1 LECSE
6 VGNDEVGKAVRR
18 TWAVLL
24 AVPLAASILLA
35 GCGGDS
41 KTDASRSS
49 IASSS
54 PTTTAAPSTTSG
66 SPTSIASPVTDP
78 NIPAAARAYTPVGA
92 EAFVRY
98 FYSQLNVAW
107 TKPSSG
113 LLSALSSPSCK
124 SCAGLEATATDLVK
138 KGQHYD
144 GSPVTI
150 VSVNHLGEG
159 IPGHPEILVRFT
171 QENRNVIDEAGHVV
185 LTDQRKQGKF
195 VATLGWSSRGWS
207 VATVKSLA

>member
-1 LECSE
+1 MPSFGSQHRWRPGKLECSDD
-6 VGNDEVGKAVRR
+6 GNDEVGKAVRR
-18 TWAVLL
+18 TSAALL
-24 AVPLAASILLA
+24 ALPVAASMLLT
-35 GCGGDS
+35 GCGGDT
-41 KTDASRSS
+41 KPDASRSS
-49 IASSS
+49 TASSL
-54 PTTTAAPSTTSG
+54 PTTTPAPTTSARTTSTTS
-66 SPTSIASPVTDP
+66 PTPDP
-78 NIPAAARAYTPVGA
+78 NIPAAARLHTPAGA

-98 FYSQLNVAW
+98 F
-107 TKPSSG
+107 
-113 LLSALSSPSCK
+113 SALSSPSCK
-124 SCAGLEATATDLVK
+124 SCAGLEATAADLVK

-171 QENRNVIDEAGHVV
+171 QENRKVIDKAGNVV

>member
-1 LECSE
+1 M
-6 VGNDEVGKAVRR
+6 
-18 TWAVLL
+18 LL
-24 AVPLAASILLA
+24 T
-35 GCGGDS
+35 GCGGD
-41 KTDASRSS
+41 TRPDASRSS
-49 IASSS
+49 TASSL
-54 PTTTAAPSTTSG
+54 PTTTAAPTTSAPTTSTTS
-66 SPTSIASPVTDP
+66 PTTDP
-78 NIPAAARAYTPVGA
+78 NIPAAARLHTPAGA

-113 LLSALSSPSCK
+113 LISALSSPSCK

-138 KGQHYD
+138 KGQHYN

-171 QENRNVIDEAGHVV
+171 QENRNVIDRTGNVV

-195 VATLGWSSRGWS
+195 VATLGWSSRGWAIAS
-207 VATVKSLA
+207 VKSLA